1 MLFVFALLSVNL
13 VAQESQDVPQTFW
26 DFSSKM
32 LEASSINATFSLTI
46 ENRQENVANTQ
57 QGEILMGNK
66 YFAEDYGHGFFDGST
81 SGTVRTNRLPF
92 HSGGGSLLM
101 TPLAFLEIMNPG
113 LR

>member
-1 MLFVFALLSVNL
+1 MRSLMLFVFALLSVNL

-57 QGEILMGNK
+57 QGEILIKGNK
-66 YFAEDYGHGFFDGST
+66 Y
-81 SGTVRTNRLPF
+81 
-92 HSGGGSLLM
+92 LLK
-101 TPLAFLEIMNPG
+101 IMG
-113 LR
+113 MEV